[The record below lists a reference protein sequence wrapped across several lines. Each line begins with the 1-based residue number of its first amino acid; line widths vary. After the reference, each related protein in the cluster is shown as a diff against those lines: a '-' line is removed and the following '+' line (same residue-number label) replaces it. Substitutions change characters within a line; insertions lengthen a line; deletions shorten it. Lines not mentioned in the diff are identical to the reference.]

1 MKMLTKIKIRNLRV
15 AYDGQYVLKDLNLDV
30 YEHEILSI
38 IGPANSGKSTFLR
51 VLNRLLDINPTVSI
65 AGDVYIDGKN
75 IYEKGVKVD
84 DLRKRIGMIFALPV
98 PLPMSIFDNLTY
110 GPRLYGERS
119 TKKLLKITEK
129 CLKAASLWDEV
140 KDRLSVSALR
150 LSGGQQ
156 QRLCLARALA
166 VEPEII
172 LFDEPCS
179 GLDPISTAKVEAT
192 ISELKKKY
200 TIILVTN
207 NTKQAARIS
216 DRTAFFLLGKLVEVS
231 KTAELFT
238 APQDLRTNDYV
249 TGRFG

>member
-1 MKMLTKIKIRNLRV
+1 MKTKVKIRNLQV
-15 AYDGQYVLKDLNLDV
+15 AYDGQRVLKDLNLNI
-30 YEHEILSI
+30 YEHEILAI

-51 VLNRLLDINPTVSI
+51 VLNRLLDINPMVSI
-65 AGDVYIDGKN
+65 TGDVYIDGKN
-75 IYEKGVKVD
+75 IYDRCVKVD

-98 PLPMSIFDNLTY
+98 PLPMSIFDNLAY
-110 GPRLYGERS
+110 GPRLHEETSR
-119 TKKLLKITEK
+119 KKLLKIAEK
-129 CLKAASLWDEV
+129 CLRAASLWEEV
-140 KDRLSVSALR
+140 KDRLEMSALR

-156 QRLCLARALA
+156 QRLCLARALT

-192 ISELKKKY
+192 ITELKKKY

-216 DRTAFFLLGKLVEVS
+216 DQTAFFLLGNLVEVS
-231 KTAELFT
+231 KTAQLFAT
-238 APQDLRTNDYV
+238 PKDTRTSDYI
-249 TGRFG
+249 TGKFG